1 MESFGVFCLFWF
13 FLAVDASSLLR
24 ARLSLVAVSED
35 YSPVE
40 MPSFTS
46 KHVSELGI
54 IFILQMSKQCS
65 DRVGW
70 NAGPLSPGFYCLC
83 FSTFLLVPSSLAYT

>member
-54 IFILQMSKQCS
+54 IFI
-65 DRVGW
+65 
-70 NAGPLSPGFYCLC
+70 
-83 FSTFLLVPSSLAYT
+83 